1 MIIEHEALT
10 MVYTLHK
17 FQHYLLGSWF
27 AFYVDHMALIYLVNK
42 PQVSRHIVQWL
53 LLFLEYD
60 FCMVYKPNRS
70 HMGWKHT
77 KV

>member
-1 MIIEHEALT
+1 MIIECEALT

-17 FQHYLLGSWF
+17 FQHYLLGNWIYF
-27 AFYVDHMALIYLVNK
+27 IFDHMALVYLVNK
-42 PQVSRHIVQWL
+42 PQVSMHIVEWL

-60 FCMVYKPNRS
+60 FCMVYKPSQS